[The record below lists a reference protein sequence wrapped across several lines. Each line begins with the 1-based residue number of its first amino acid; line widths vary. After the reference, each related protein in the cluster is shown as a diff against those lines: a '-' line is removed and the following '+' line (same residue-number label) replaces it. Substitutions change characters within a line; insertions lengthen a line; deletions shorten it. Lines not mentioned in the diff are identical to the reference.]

1 MPDTIDRLGQIR
13 HGPGGAV
20 YRIVATC
27 NGTGRCHFA
36 IEGTEPPGGGPP
48 LHQHSREDEWFFVL
62 SGELTLWADG
72 KISTISTGGSA
83 FAARNIPH
91 TFKNRS
97 KQPLQYLVL
106 ATPGDIEPFFD
117 FGLPLANG
125 SAPSDQQLIENIM
138 AQAGKFGIEILGP
151 SPL

>member
-1 MPDTIDRLGQIR
+1 MVLRPQRRVDALGQ
-13 HGPGGAV
+13 
-20 YRIVATC
+20 
-27 NGTGRCHFA
+27 
-36 IEGTEPPGGGPP
+36 
-48 LHQHSREDEWFFVL
+48 S
-62 SGELTLWADG
+62 G
-72 KISTISTGGSA
+72 KISTISTGGSVR
-83 FAARNIPH
+83 ARENIPH

-97 KQPLQYLVL
+97 KQPLQYLVPV

-117 FGLPLANG
+117 YGLPLANG